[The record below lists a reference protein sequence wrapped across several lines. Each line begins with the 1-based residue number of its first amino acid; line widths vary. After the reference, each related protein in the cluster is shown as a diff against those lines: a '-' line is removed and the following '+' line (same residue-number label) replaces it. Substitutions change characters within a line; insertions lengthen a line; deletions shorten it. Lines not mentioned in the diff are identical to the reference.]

1 MHGFVASNP
10 RGKSFNFAS
19 KRVMIFGAIGPRSR
33 CDRAL
38 IFVLVDC
45 RLSSGRLEAIP
56 PLKECNRRLIAM
68 RSWCDHGSIAP
79 QSRRSPRKLLY
90 PPI

>member
-19 KRVMIFGAIGPRSR
+19 KRGMIFGAIGPRSR
-33 CDRAL
+33 RDRAL
-38 IFVLVDC
+38 IFVLIVC

-56 PLKECNRRLIAM
+56 PLKECNRR
-68 RSWCDHGSIAP
+68 SIAAFFQEASLP
-79 QSRRSPRKLLY
+79 SDLIR
-90 PPI
+90 